1 MPKTQYFTATS
12 LDGFIA
18 DAENSLDWLFQAEA
32 DTNAGSASGDLF
44 QEFYA
49 QVGAL
54 AMGATTYEWVLGYEK
69 LLDKPESWPY
79 RGLRSWVF
87 SHRQL
92 PPVPGAD
99 ITFASGDVRTV
110 HREMSAAAG
119 ERNIW
124 LVGGGDLVGQ
134 FADHGLLD
142 EIIISIAPAT
152 LASGAPLLPRRLMP
166 SELTLT
172 RCADDGTFVHLSYAV
187 SGAPPRAAAE

>member
-18 DAENSLDWLFQAEA
+18 DTDNSLDWLFQAEA
-32 DTNAGSASGDLF
+32 AANADSASGDLYS
-44 QEFYA
+44 EFYA
-49 QVGAL
+49 KVGAL
-54 AMGATTYEWVLGYEK
+54 AMGATTYEWLLGHEK

-79 RGLRSWVF
+79 DGMRCWIF

-92 PPVPGAD
+92 PAVPGAN
-99 ITFASGDVRTV
+99 ISFASGDVGSV
-110 HREMSAAAG
+110 HQEMLAAAG

-142 EIIISIAPAT
+142 EMIISIAPAT
-152 LASGAPLLPRRLMP
+152 LGSGAPLLPRRLMP
-166 SELTLT
+166 GELTLT

-187 SGAPPRAAAE
+187 SRSRG